1 MIAAVIEAEFSGV
14 ELGQDITIEDIV
26 DASMPVDEI
35 IDELD
40 LETEEGEAAM

>member
-14 ELGQDITIEDIV
+14 KLGQDITIEDIV